1 MTAHAFSF
9 RKEFLLISIIS
20 LGLIFLIS
28 GCTSPEPTDWYV
40 SNTGSDSNSCKTPE
54 QACLTI
60 QAAVEKAWKTGDHI
74 NIAAGEYSEKVLIEG
89 KSIAISGQ
97 GPNTTRISGSNLC
110 TAGDDDA
117 LVSIFPK
124 DNVHPEVLIEN
135 LAIRDCKRGDFR
147 SSITGGGINAF
158 SLTLTLMDVLITGN
172 SAFHGA
178 GIFCNACELNI
189 LYSTISKNSANGN
202 GGGSIQK
209 GRSSWVLPQSLKTM
223 LRGMV
228 EAFGGTHTKEKQH

>member
-158 SLTLTLMDVLITGN
+158 SMT
-172 SAFHGA
+172 
-178 GIFCNACELNI
+178 LNI
-189 LYSTISKNSANGN
+189 NGCTNNGQQCFSWRGDLLQCMRIKYSLFNHFEK
-202 GGGSIQK
+202 
-209 GRSSWVLPQSLKTM
+209 
-223 LRGMV
+223 LR
-228 EAFGGTHTKEKQH
+228 QW